1 MTDVCQLPAHE
12 LVCRMS
18 NRPLACREVVQAHLE
33 RIDEVNGALN
43 ALVMAADPE
52 SCLDAPPPIA
62 A

>member
-12 LVCRMS
+12 LVCLLS
-18 NRPLACREVVQAHLE
+18 NRTLACREAVQAHLE
-33 RIDEVNGALN
+33 CIEEVNGALD
-43 ALVMAADPE
+43 ALVTVADPE

>member
-1 MTDVCQLPAHE
+1 
-12 LVCRMS
+12 
-18 NRPLACREVVQAHLE
+18 LACREVVQAHLE
-33 RIDEVNGALN
+33 CIDEVNGALN